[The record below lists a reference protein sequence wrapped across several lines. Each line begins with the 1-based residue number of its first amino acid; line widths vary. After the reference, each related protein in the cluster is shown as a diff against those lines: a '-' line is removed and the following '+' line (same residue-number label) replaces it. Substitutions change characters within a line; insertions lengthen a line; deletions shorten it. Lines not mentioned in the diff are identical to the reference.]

1 MSPALQGRF
10 LPTGLSGKPSKW
22 IFKINWP
29 APLPPSPKK
38 KKKCCWYLY
47 CDHIKYP
54 DWLDFFLTVF
64 LSNIIFFPFT
74 LYNSSTRRV
83 SYYGH
88 SVIIIAI
95 LQITELCSLLGFT
108 QTIRCGSW
116 PFSVNQKAGEGGSH
130 LLFASCYLVAVCLQ
144 SPMAPLSPSLPGPLL
159 PLLWMVNSKGRLLS
173 QWRQFKCDMRGD
185 VRRWLCSWGSWGE
198 PWGGRKTQGRLQ
210 TVGQNLDGWRG

>member
-38 KKKCCWYLY
+38 TKTNAAGICTVIALNVQIDLISFWQSF
-47 CDHIKYP
+47 YP
-54 DWLDFFLTVF
+54 TSF
-64 LSNIIFFPFT
+64 FFPFT

-95 LQITELCSLLGFT
+95 LQITELCSLLGVT

-116 PFSVNQKAGEGGSH
+116 PFWVNQKAGEGGSH

-144 SPMAPLSPSLPGPLL
+144 SPMAPVSFTSWSTASLA
-159 PLLWMVNSKGRLLS
+159 V
-173 QWRQFKCDMRGD
+173 D
-185 VRRWLCSWGSWGE
+185 
-198 PWGGRKTQGRLQ
+198 
-210 TVGQNLDGWRG
+210 GQQQR